1 MRRIQARTLLQ
12 YSTAQLWEMLYGQ
25 FVLVFDDGQEQ
36 QVHYKAVLYS
46 SYFWDFHRLFP
57 KTPLL
62 YRHYVDSVLKG
73 GALTSKTHIEM
84 LGKVFW
90 DVVDVYELKNAE
102 QRDPLVEMMYRITN
116 QVYNDLSYRCENY
129 ATSIDIL
136 DFVNIVE
143 HQEIKPALEAV
154 DGSRATLERAYDTV
168 LKVLNHSTDMPDNAV
183 IRAFRAKMVNPNQV
197 LQCVAPR
204 GFVTEVDGHII
215 PQPVTRSFTNGMRS
229 LHNIVAESRPAA
241 KSLYYAEAPLE
252 QAEYFARRLQLLCMT
267 VEKLYYGDCGTT
279 EYLCWRVKGPT
290 FDASGRLTFPGDLKY
305 MVGKYYLNES
315 TQQLEVVTK
324 DSAELIG
331 KSIMLRSPLRCKH
344 RDKHGVCSVCF
355 GKLADN
361 VSPYANLGH
370 LCAATMTQQT
380 GQNILSAKHI
390 ETSSTSEMIVLDNL
404 SAKFFEVSASG
415 NSYLINK
422 QLHGTG
428 AKCVVSRDEAF
439 GLTDIRLVNN
449 IMDINPAR
457 VSEIGTVGMVL
468 ADGLP
473 PTPIVLERNGR
484 PALLTYEFLGY
495 LKTHGWELDANGNYL
510 FDLSNWDFT
519 KPVFRLPDVEYN
531 FSQHSKEIAKVIESR
546 MNDIAERVKQ
556 DSPASTLVELFDL
569 VNAKLNVNLAL
580 LEIIIYASMVRN
592 LEEDDMGLARGHA
605 TSSLGIANMVIN
617 GRSLSNALAY
627 EDQTTLIFD
636 PKSFFKGNRPD
647 SVFDAFV
654 TPREAVADRK
664 RRQAMSGY

>member
-1 MRRIQARTLLQ
+1 MRRIQARTLLG
-12 YSTAQLWEMLYGQ
+12 YTTAQLWDALYGR

-36 QVHYKAVLYS
+36 EVHYKSVLYS
-46 SYFWDFHRLFP
+46 SYFWEFHRAFP

-62 YRHYVDSVLKG
+62 SRHHVDSVLKG
-73 GALTSKTHIEM
+73 GALTSKTHIEL

-90 DVVDVYELKNAE
+90 EVIDVYELKNAE
-102 QRDPLVEMMYRITN
+102 QRDPLVEMMYRVTN
-116 QVYNDLSYRCENY
+116 EIYNDLSHRCESFV
-129 ATSIDIL
+129 TSIDIL
-136 DFVNIVE
+136 DFVNLVE
-143 HQEIKPALEAV
+143 NPELKPALDAV
-154 DGSRATLERAYDTV
+154 DGSRSTLEKAYDTA
-168 LKVLNHSTDMPDNAV
+168 LKVLNHSPELAGNAV
-183 IRAFRAKMVNPNQV
+183 VRAFRAKMVNPNQV

-241 KSLYYAEAPLE
+241 KTLYYAEAPLE

-267 VEKLYYGDCGTT
+267 VEKLYYGDCGSTD
-279 EYLCWRVKGPT
+279 YLSWRVKGPS
-290 FDASGRLTFPGDLKY
+290 FDAKGRMVYPGDLKF
-305 MVGKYYLNES
+305 MVGKYYLNEQS
-315 TQQLEVVTK
+315 GKLDVVTK
-324 DSAELIG
+324 DSNELIG
-331 KSIMLRSPLRCKH
+331 KHILIRSPLRCKRH
-344 RDKHGVCSVCF
+344 DRHGVCSVCF
-355 GKLADN
+355 GKLSDN
-361 VSPYANLGH
+361 VSPYANIGH
-370 LCAATMTQQT
+370 LCAASMTQQT

-390 ETSSTSEMIVLDNL
+390 ETSSTSEVIVLDAL
-404 SAKFFEVSASG
+404 SSRFFEVSAAG
-415 NSYLINK
+415 NSYLFNK
-422 QLHGTG
+422 QMSGTG

-439 GLTDIRLVNN
+439 GLTDIHLVNN

-457 VSEIGTVGMVL
+457 VSEIGAVGIMTCAGTDPV
-468 ADGLP
+468 
-473 PTPIVLERNGR
+473 PIVLERNGR
-484 PALLTYEFLGY
+484 PALFTYDFLGY
-495 LKTHGWELDANGNYL
+495 LKTHGWELDANGNYQ

-531 FSQHSKEIAKVIESR
+531 FSQHSKEIARIIESR

-592 LEEDDMGLARGHA
+592 LEEEDMGMGRGHPTA
-605 TSSLGIANMVIN
+605 SLGIANMVIN

-627 EDQTTLIFD
+627 EDQTTLILD

-664 RRQAMSGY
+664 RKQTMQYR